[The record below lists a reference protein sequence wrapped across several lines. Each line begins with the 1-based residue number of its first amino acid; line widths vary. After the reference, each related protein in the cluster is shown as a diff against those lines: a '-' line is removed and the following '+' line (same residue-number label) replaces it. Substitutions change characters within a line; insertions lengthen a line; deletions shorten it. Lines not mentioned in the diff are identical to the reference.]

1 MFINILTLCSVSAVE
16 VSPVSSSLISAV
28 SMSPLVPVSGAGKTS
43 TSPILDTG
51 LSTGDSR
58 LEALFTFKQPRR
70 GGGGLCT
77 GAGCSSCCCASLTLS
92 STGTSTS
99 PLMPRVLAACTR
111 GTSCSSV
118 TLTWPLYM

>member
-1 MFINILTLCSVSAVE
+1 MSAVE
-16 VSPVSSSLISAV
+16 VSAVSSSLISAV

-43 TSPILDTG
+43 TSPILDSG

-70 GGGGLCT
+70 GGGGLGT
-77 GAGCSSCCCASLTLS
+77 GGGGSCCSCCCASLTLS